1 MNQVAN
7 ETNETNKKGITGS
20 TLKLIAIITMFI
32 DHFAAAI
39 LTRILI
45 QRGYYEVYS
54 GTDTAAMYEFSQQN
68 AGLILLMTVLR
79 MIGRLAFPIF
89 CFLLV
94 EGFYHTHNV
103 KKYAGRLAIF
113 AVITEIPFDLAF
125 AGTPFYFEYQSVM
138 VTLLIGLLVLV
149 GMSYFEKK
157 EMNRVAAIICEILV
171 IAVGIA
177 VAILLKTDYSWSG
190 IACIVVFYLLRS
202 KKVLRGFTAII
213 PLAISSFM
221 EIVAWIDIPL
231 IANYNGKRGWNVKY
245 IFYAFY
251 PVHLLILWLICY
263 FMGMGGISTF

>member
-1 MNQVAN
+1 MN
-7 ETNETNKKGITGS
+7 EMTNEMRQKGITGS

-45 QRGYYEVYS
+45 QRGYYEVYA

-68 AGLILLMTVLR
+68 AGLILVMTVMR

-94 EGFYHTHNV
+94 EGFYHTRNA

-125 AGTPFYFEYQSVM
+125 AGTSFYFEYQSVM

-149 GMSYFEKK
+149 GLSFIKKK
-157 EMNRVAAIICEILV
+157 ELNRVASVACSVLV
-171 IAVGIA
+171 IAIGMIVA
-177 VAILLKTDYSWSG
+177 VLLKTDYSWSG
-190 IACIVVFYLLRS
+190 VACIVVFYLLRS
-202 KKVLRGFTAII
+202 KKVLRGFAGII
-213 PLAISSFM
+213 PLAISSLM

-231 IANYNGKRGWNVKY
+231 IANYNGKRGWNMKY
-245 IFYAFY
+245 FFYAFY
-251 PVHLLILWLICY
+251 PVHLFILWLVCY
-263 FMGMGGISTF
+263 FMGMGGINVM